1 MNLELITIEKT
12 ELVRLINES
21 VRSAVAEALAP
32 RDEMLTKS
40 EAAKYLKKSHSTIT
54 RMMKAGLPHHGN
66 GHPTF
71 IRSELDA
78 WLARN

>member
-1 MNLELITIEKT
+1 MEIVAIEKT
-12 ELVRLINES
+12 ELLRLINES

-32 RDEMLTKS
+32 RDQILTKD
-40 EAAKYLKKSHSTIT
+40 EAAKYLKKSHSTLT
-54 RMMKAGLPHHGN
+54 RMMKQGLPHHGN